1 MSMNRCMTLS
11 HDLEFEIVIV
21 KLHGQ
26 IVVEPENETQN
37 MDCTVPGRTVR
48 GSLSPIIFKKGILNP
63 RSKFYLNDSDRID
76 QDQ

>member
-26 IVVEPENETQN
+26 IVVEPENETSN

-48 GSLSPIIFKKGILNP
+48 GY
-63 RSKFYLNDSDRID
+63 SKS
-76 QDQ
+76 